1 MQCKPICK
9 YIKPEKM
16 FSFDKTFSTFSV
28 NDLGKAKDFYRKTLG
43 LDVKEQPEGL
53 DLNLPGGQRVFIY
66 PKPDHTPATFTV
78 LNFQVRDVEAAVDE
92 LAAAGVQFEHYE
104 GQMKTD
110 KKGIAHGSNGMGP
123 EAIAWFKD
131 PAGNFISVLKD
142 RG

>member
-1 MQCKPICK
+1 
-9 YIKPEKM
+9 M

-53 DLNLPGGQRVFIY
+53 DLNLPGGQQVFIY

-78 LNFQVRDVEAAVDE
+78 LNFLVNDVEAAVDE
-92 LAAAGVQFEHYE
+92 LSAAGVRFEHYE
-104 GQMKTD
+104 GQMQTD
-110 KKGIAHGSNGMGP
+110 AKGIAHGGNGMGP

-142 RG
+142 RRQR